1 MTRQSTKE
9 GSKTRVARHRAKTA
23 AQGSR
28 RVEVT
33 VAARDAGLIKA
44 VGVALRA
51 GGEDA
56 ERVRKTLASMLS
68 IEPVR
73 TGAELVAFLRASP
86 LVGEELMIE
95 RDQSTGRSVDPWNP
109 GA

>member
-1 MTRQSTKE
+1 MSRQTTNE

-44 VGVALRA
+44 VGGALRA

-56 ERVRKTLASMLS
+56 ERLREALTSTLSL
-68 IEPVR
+68 EPVR

-86 LVGEELMIE
+86 LVGEELQIE
-95 RDQSTGRSVDPWNP
+95 RDQSTGRHVDLE
-109 GA
+109 

>member
-1 MTRQSTKE
+1 MTRQSTNE

-44 VGVALRA
+44 VAGALRA

-56 ERVRKTLASMLS
+56 KRAREALASMAP

-73 TGAELVAFLRASP
+73 TGAELVAFFRASP
-86 LVGEELMIE
+86 LVGEELMVE
-95 RDQSTGRSVDPWNP
+95 RDQSTGRCVDLE
-109 GA
+109 

>member
-1 MTRQSTKE
+1 MPRQSTNE
-9 GSKTRVARHRAKTA
+9 GSKARVARHRTKIA

-33 VAARDAGLIKA
+33 VAAHDVGLIKA
-44 VGVALRA
+44 VAGLLRA
-51 GGEDA
+51 EGKDA
-56 ERVRKTLASMLS
+56 KKVRETLASMTS

-73 TGAELVAFLRASP
+73 TGAELVAFFRASP

-95 RDQSTGRSVDPWNP
+95 RDQSSGRCADLE
-109 GA
+109 

>member
-1 MTRQSTKE
+1 MSRQSPNE

-44 VGVALRA
+44 VSSALRA
-51 GGEDA
+51 GGKDA
-56 ERVRKTLASMLS
+56 ERVRAALASMVP
-68 IEPVR
+68 IEPAQ
-73 TGAELVAFLRASP
+73 TGAELVAFFRASP
-86 LVGEELMIE
+86 LVGEKLLIE
-95 RDQSTGRSVDPWNP
+95 RYHSTGRSVDLE
-109 GA
+109 

>member
-1 MTRQSTKE
+1 MTRQSTNE

-44 VGVALRA
+44 VAGALRA
-51 GGEDA
+51 EDKDA
-56 ERVRKTLASMLS
+56 EKVRETLASMTF

-95 RDQSTGRSVDPWNP
+95 RDQSTGRCVDLE
-109 GA
+109 

>member
-1 MTRQSTKE
+1 MPRKLTNE
-9 GSKTRVARHRAKTA
+9 ESKTRVARHRAKTA

-33 VAARDAGLIKA
+33 VAARDVGLIKA
-44 VGVALRA
+44 VGGALRT
-51 GGEDA
+51 GGKDA
-56 ERVRKTLASMLS
+56 KRVREALASMTL

-73 TGAELVAFLRASP
+73 TGAELVAFFSASP

-95 RDQSTGRSVDPWNP
+95 RDQSTGRCVDLE
-109 GA
+109 

>member
-1 MTRQSTKE
+1 MPRQSTNE
-9 GSKTRVARHRAKTA
+9 GSKTRVARHRTKIA

-33 VAARDAGLIKA
+33 VAAHDVGLIKA
-44 VGVALRA
+44 VAGVLRA
-51 GGEDA
+51 EGKDA
-56 ERVRKTLASMLS
+56 KKVRETLASMTS

-73 TGAELVAFLRASP
+73 TGAELVAFFRASP

-95 RDQSTGRSVDPWNP
+95 RDQSSGRCADLE
-109 GA
+109 

>member
-1 MTRQSTKE
+1 MSLGTAPKQPRRDHDA
-9 GSKTRVARHRAKTA
+9 SKSPWLRAM
-23 AQGSR
+23 R
-28 RVEVT
+28 
-33 VAARDAGLIKA
+33 GLIKA
-44 VGVALRA
+44 VGGALRA

-56 ERVRKTLASMLS
+56 ERVREALASMLS

-95 RDQSTGRSVDPWNP
+95 RDQSPGRHVDLE
-109 GA
+109 

>member
-1 MTRQSTKE
+1 MTRQSTNE
-9 GSKTRVARHRAKTA
+9 GSKTRVTRHRAKTA

-33 VAARDAGLIKA
+33 VAARDAVLIKA
-44 VGVALRA
+44 VGGALRA
-51 GGEDA
+51 GGKDA
-56 ERVRKTLASMLS
+56 KRVREALASMTS

-73 TGAELVAFLRASP
+73 TGAELVAFFRASP

-95 RDQSTGRSVDPWNP
+95 RDQSTGRCVDLE
-109 GA
+109 

>member
-1 MTRQSTKE
+1 MTRQSTNE
-9 GSKTRVARHRAKTA
+9 GSKTRVARHRAQTA

-44 VGVALRA
+44 VGSALRA
-51 GGEDA
+51 GGQDA
-56 ERVRKTLASMLS
+56 ERVRAALASMVP

-73 TGAELVAFLRASP
+73 TGIELVAFFRTSP

-95 RDQSTGRSVDPWNP
+95 RDHSTGRYVNLE
-109 GA
+109 

>member
-1 MTRQSTKE
+1 MTRQSTNE

-28 RVEVT
+28 RIEVT

-44 VGVALRA
+44 AAGALRK
-51 GGEDA
+51 GGKDA
-56 ERVRKTLASMLS
+56 KRVREALASTTS

-73 TGAELVAFLRASP
+73 TGAELVAFFRASP
-86 LVGEELMIE
+86 LVGEELMIG
-95 RDQSTGRSVDPWNP
+95 RDQSTGRCVDLE
-109 GA
+109 

>member
-1 MTRQSTKE
+1 MTRQSTNQ
-9 GSKTRVARHRAKTA
+9 GSKTRVARHRAKTT

-44 VGVALRA
+44 VGGALRA
-51 GGEDA
+51 GGKDA
-56 ERVRKTLASMLS
+56 EKVREALTSMLS
-68 IEPVR
+68 LEPVR
-73 TGAELVAFLRASP
+73 TGSDLVAFLRASP

-95 RDQSTGRSVDPWNP
+95 RDPSPGRHVDLE
-109 GA
+109 